1 MFLTKKSVVK
11 IALMAILYFLI
22 GSVSIAFGVCFNLL
36 GLYDSSFFVIG
47 IILYLICPL
56 IVLWGRYSEGVGKV
70 VARFNKLVRR
80 ELKPAEFI
88 KEYEELKASPKLVV
102 CKPRYD
108 LLGCLCVAYEC
119 LDDHESALSV
129 AEEAISVAGK
139 KKPRAMLLKVS
150 LLFSCGK
157 TEEAESLFDEVK
169 QMKLDLISQGI
180 VDMIRKGDRAMAI
193 GDYKT
198 VVDFNLVRLEQKFP
212 KLNNLGNLALR
223 YTLAEAYEKLGDT
236 ENAVTY
242 YHYCAEHGGETAIKT
257 TAQTALERLE

>member
-70 VARFNKLVRR
+70 VARYNKLVRR

-102 CKPRYD
+102 CKPGFA
-108 LLGCLCVAYEC
+108 LLSCLFAAYAS
-119 LDDHESALSV
+119 LDDNESALSV

-139 KKPRAMLLKVS
+139 KKNCALLLKAS
-150 LLFSCGK
+150 LLYSCDRV
-157 TEEAESLFDEVK
+157 EEAERILEEVERSK
-169 QMKLDLISQGI
+169 PDFASQGLA
-180 VDMIRKGDRAMAI
+180 DMIRKSDRAMAI
-193 GDYKT
+193 GDYNT
-198 VVDFNLVRLEQKFP
+198 VINTSLVRLEQKFP
-212 KLNNLGNLALR
+212 KLDNLAEVALHHVI
-223 YTLAEAYEKLGDT
+223 AEAYEKLGDT

-242 YHYCAEHGGETAIKT
+242 YRYCAEHGGETAYKA
-257 TAQTALERLE
+257 TAASALERLE

>member
-1 MFLTKKSVVK
+1 MFLTKKSIVK

-22 GSVSIAFGVCFNLL
+22 GSVSIAFGVCFNSL

-88 KEYEELKASPKLVV
+88 KEYEELKASPKLGV

-108 LLGCLCVAYEC
+108 FLGCLCVAYEC

-139 KKPRAMLLKVS
+139 KKSRALLLKAS
-150 LLFSCGK
+150 LLYSCGRVD
-157 TEEAESLFDEVK
+157 EAERILEAVERSK
-169 QMKLDLISQGI
+169 PDLVSKGMI
-180 VDMIRKGDRAMAI
+180 DMIRKGDRAMAI
-193 GDYKT
+193 GDYNT
-198 VVDFNLVRLEQKFP
+198 VINTSLVRLEQKFP
-212 KLNNLGNLALR
+212 KLDNLAEVALHHVI
-223 YTLAEAYEKLGDT
+223 AEAYEKLGDT

-242 YHYCAEHGGETAIKT
+242 YHYCAEHGGETAYKA
-257 TAQTALERLE
+257 TAASALERLK

>member
-11 IALMAILYFLI
+11 IALMTMLYFLLGSLSFSSGINFDSLGEPRPELFII
-22 GSVSIAFGVCFNLL
+22 GAVVYAL
-36 GLYDSSFFVIG
+36 
-47 IILYLICPL
+47 CPL
-56 IVLWGRYSEGVGKV
+56 IVLWGCYVEGTAKMLNRY
-70 VARFNKLVRR
+70 NKLVGKQ
-80 ELKPAEFI
+80 LKPAEFI
-88 KEYEELKASPKLVV
+88 KEYEDLKASPELVV
-102 CKPRYD
+102 CKPGYN
-108 LLGCLCVAYEC
+108 LLGCLCAAYEC
-119 LDDHESALSV
+119 LNEHERALEIV
-129 AEEAISVAGK
+129 DEVISVAGK
-139 KKPRAMLLKVS
+139 KKSRAMLLKVS

-157 TEEAESLFDEVK
+157 TEEAESLFDEIK
-169 QMKLDLISQGI
+169 QMKLDLISQGL

-242 YHYCAEHGGETAIKT
+242 YHYCAEHGGETAYKA
-257 TAQTALERLE
+257 TAASALERLE